1 MVFKRLK
8 SFFMQGYPRD
18 GDTVLIDALGVIGR
32 VKGDPV
38 TEGSGRYI
46 VVWVII
52 ETRAGTR
59 RVTSTAL
66 KPGGLGRADWHL

>member
-1 MVFKRLK
+1 MFFKRLK
-8 SFFMQGYPRD
+8 FLFMQGYPRD

-32 VKGDPV
+32 VKGNPV
-38 TEGSGRYI
+38 IEGSGRHT
-46 VVWVII
+46 VVWVTI

-59 RVTSTAL
+59 RVMSTAL